1 MSADDPIALL
11 TRASDDASERLEP
24 GGTDDRQPALISWP
38 AVPIELVR
46 AAGLRPV
53 FVRGGTAATPSA
65 DANLE
70 DAGFPN
76 RMRQLIEAVCS
87 GRCSQAAPIVLP
99 RTSDPDYKGFLY
111 LREFV
116 RGGVVRRSGPILLFD
131 LLQST
136 GTEVSA
142 YNAARAR
149 GLFAALGAPD
159 EGRSIERL
167 WEQIAYANAARAALR
182 RLIALRRRAP
192 RISGVDALPLI
203 GAFWQLAPEIYAPL
217 ALAAADSIARRPPL
231 DGPRVLLLGAPVGR
245 AQLSMNR
252 GGHAS

>member
-149 GLFAALGAPD
+149 GLFAALGAPRRS
-159 EGRSIERL
+159 GRSCGQPFWWSVSRAVSIRSRAVHLLSPRWAKMRKWPSSCAIVNRRRGAAMPSASPSRSSSESIR
-167 WEQIAYANAARAALR
+167 ARAR
-182 RLIALRRRAP
+182 
-192 RISGVDALPLI
+192 
-203 GAFWQLAPEIYAPL
+203 
-217 ALAAADSIARRPPL
+217 
-231 DGPRVLLLGAPVGR
+231 
-245 AQLSMNR
+245 
-252 GGHAS
+252 